1 LRDARTVSKRFIVSK
16 VSDFGESVVVTVTA
30 APVVASRMKIV
41 AASAVIIYG
50 PVSVDEN
57 RIVAIIVA
65 SG

>member
-1 LRDARTVSKRFIVSK
+1 MRDARTVSKRFIVSK
-16 VSDFGESVVVTVTA
+16 VNDFGESVVVTVTA

>member
-1 LRDARTVSKRFIVSK
+1 VSKRFIVSK
-16 VSDFGESVVVTVTA
+16 VNDFGESVVVTVTA

>member
-1 LRDARTVSKRFIVSK
+1 
-16 VSDFGESVVVTVTA
+16 
-30 APVVASRMKIV
+30 MKIV

>member
-1 LRDARTVSKRFIVSK
+1 MRDARTVSKRFIVSK

>member
-30 APVVASRMKIV
+30 APVVASRMKII
-41 AASAVIIYG
+41 AASAIVIYG

>member
-1 LRDARTVSKRFIVSK
+1 MRDARTVSKRFIVSK

-30 APVVASRMKIV
+30 APVVASRMKII